1 MELDE
6 MKQMWQQT
14 PVRNNVNT
22 DIMELIQHKTYGPIA
37 ALKHVFRKQIL
48 VMVMLP
54 LLLLATNSQH
64 VQGVLTSV
72 LFWSYVAFCIGMI
85 AFAFYNYRIVS
96 SMERMDGMVK
106 ANLEQRINLL
116 EKRANLEVAGIRGVL
131 LLFIALLE
139 IVPYFQHYSMLEKWH
154 SLPLMVRVG
163 FYAAF
168 LLLQYVLN
176 KKIKQRKVGRHLA
189 YLKELVNE
197 MQ

>member
-1 MELDE
+1 
-6 MKQMWQQT
+6 
-14 PVRNNVNT
+14 
-22 DIMELIQHKTYGPIA
+22 MELIQHKTYGPIA

-154 SLPLMVRVG
+154 SLPLVVRVG

-168 LLLQYVLN
+168 LLLQYFLN

>member
-6 MKQMWQQT
+6 LKQMWQQT

-64 VQGVLTSV
+64 VQDVLTSV

-154 SLPLMVRVG
+154 SLPLVVRVG

-168 LLLQYVLN
+168 LLLQYFLN

>member
-6 MKQMWQQT
+6 LKQMWQQT

-154 SLPLMVRVG
+154 SLPLVVRVG

-168 LLLQYVLN
+168 LLLQYFLN